1 MAGRQIW
8 SFSETQALTKELLN
22 QGRLFA
28 PTGEIDIGPFA
39 NNKFLS
45 NRSPIQIKKK
55 ITTLRENPLMW
66 SRYMTL
72 DQLLSVKHN
81 ETRPYL
87 ILRSILTARVERE
100 RVGLTTRKQLPPAP
114 PPPPPPP
121 PPQAIKPIR
130 LDHGSSPLQHNLDSR
145 PLSRGN
151 ITTQKWTR
159 KETEFDK
166 RAV

>member
-1 MAGRQIW
+1 
-8 SFSETQALTKELLN
+8 
-22 QGRLFA
+22 
-28 PTGEIDIGPFA
+28 
-39 NNKFLS
+39 
-45 NRSPIQIKKK
+45 
-55 ITTLRENPLMW
+55 MW

-159 KETEFDK
+159 KETQSLTNELSRLGLLYAEMNKIDFATLSQIQVEKEIQNNTYDY
-166 RAV
+166 